1 MKKMNTYWVLGLLA
15 FLYFGIGCQSAS
27 IQNSTSSKETTQSTA
42 PKLAEHE
49 LVANNITSIISA
61 SKDHST
67 LLEAMKISGIESVLE
82 GNGAYTFFAPN
93 NAAFDILPE
102 ATKAFMLN
110 SKTKFKSN
118 SVLSYHLVVGKFK
131 LADLKDGQ
139 VLTTK
144 HGGTLKIVFKD
155 GSPTVNGAKMTTT
168 DIEAGNGVVHMIDAV
183 LLPAL
188 QK

>member
-1 MKKMNTYWVLGLLA
+1 MEKKLP
-15 FLYFGIGCQSAS
+15 
-27 IQNSTSSKETTQSTA
+27 TTQQLRECFDEHITHPFGKTRSLSFVSETENE
-42 PKLAEHE
+42 KLSMKPSSPH
-49 LVANNITSIISA
+49 NTPYTSI
-61 SKDHST
+61 
-67 LLEAMKISGIESVLE
+67 
-82 GNGAYTFFAPN
+82 
-93 NAAFDILPE
+93 
-102 ATKAFMLN
+102 
-110 SKTKFKSN
+110 KFKSN

-183 LLPAL
+183 LLPAVH
-188 QK
+188 K